1 MRIKNFTGLLAI
13 LASGWVA
20 GPAVS
25 AEQQAA
31 PSPEIENVIV
41 TEPRL
46 RTEKAL
52 DSFIIAHAAPSPFLG
67 KIARWKTGICPLT
80 VGLPDKFGLYI
91 TRRIIKVAMTAGAP
105 LSKDEPCR
113 PNVIVAATPEP
124 QKLLDFIRAKRPA
137 LLGFHYR
144 PQAQRIATMRLPVQA
159 WYSTATEDA
168 WGLVSVDLPSGEM
181 GYGVMS
187 TLGLL
192 RSFHVSGSRVDDGLK
207 SEFTTAVVIMDT
219 NKIAGQEIGPLADYI
234 AMLALSQGQYYDT
247 CQNVPTITNLMAAD
261 CGAEMKPAAITDVDM
276 TYLRGLYNMNTGR
289 SYLGERASI
298 EYEMKK
304 DLGGY

>member
-1 MRIKNFTGLLAI
+1 MRIKTFTGLLAI

-20 GPAVS
+20 GPAIS

-31 PSPEIENVIV
+31 PSPAIENVIV

-46 RTEKAL
+46 RTERAL

-80 VGLPDKFGLYI
+80 IGLPDKFNFYI
-91 TRRIIKVAMTAGAP
+91 SQRIIKVAIDAGAP
-105 LSKDEPCR
+105 LSKDEPCK
-113 PNVIVAATPEP
+113 PNVVVVATPEP
-124 QKLLDFIRAKRPA
+124 QKLLDLIRDKRPA

-144 PQAQRIATMRLPVQA
+144 PEAQRIANMRLPVQA

-168 WGLVSVDLPSGEM
+168 WGLVSVDLPSGDM

-219 NKIAGQEIGPLADYI
+219 SKIAGQEIGALSDYI
-234 AMLALSQGQYYDT
+234 AMLALSQGQYYGT

-276 TYLRGLYNMNTGR
+276 TYLRGLYKMAPGR
-289 SYLGERASI
+289 SYMGERASI
-298 EYEMKK
+298 EFEMKK